1 MRPAGWALLGALLCG
16 APALALGSD
25 DARPAAAGERSTG
38 YQIGPEDLL
47 QILVWK
53 NEVLS
58 RTVPVRPDGMISLP
72 LLNDV
77 QAAGLTPLELR
88 AVLIKKLA
96 EFIPDPEVSVIVTDV
111 RSLKVSVIGQVA
123 RPGRYEFRSW
133 ATVMDVLA
141 TAGGLSEFAAKSRI
155 AVFRPDGR
163 SVKRIPFNY
172 EKLGA
177 KEDAQLNFFVRP
189 GDLVFV
195 P

>member
-1 MRPAGWALLGALLCG
+1 MLLVLAGLL
-16 APALALGSD
+16 SV
-25 DARPAAAGERSTG
+25 AAAPVAAADDRSVSAERATG
-38 YQIGPEDLL
+38 YRIGPEDLL

-88 AVLIKKLA
+88 EVLIKRLA
-96 EFIPDPEVSVIVTDV
+96 EFIPEPEVSVIVTEV

-141 TAGGLSEFAAKSRI
+141 MAGGLSEFASKSRI
-155 AVFRPDGR
+155 AVFRPEGR

-177 KEDAQLNFFVRP
+177 KDGEQVNFLVRP

>member
-1 MRPAGWALLGALLCG
+1 
-16 APALALGSD
+16 
-25 DARPAAAGERSTG
+25 
-38 YQIGPEDLL
+38 
-47 QILVWK
+47 
-53 NEVLS
+53 
-58 RTVPVRPDGMISLP
+58 MISLP

-88 AVLIKKLA
+88 AALIKKLA

-133 ATVMDVLA
+133 ATVVDVLA
-141 TAGGLSEFAAKSRI
+141 MAGGLSDFAAKSRI
-155 AVFRPDGR
+155 TVFRPNGR
-163 SVKRIPFNY
+163 ATKRIPFNY

-177 KEDAQLNFFVRP
+177 KDDEQVNFFVRP